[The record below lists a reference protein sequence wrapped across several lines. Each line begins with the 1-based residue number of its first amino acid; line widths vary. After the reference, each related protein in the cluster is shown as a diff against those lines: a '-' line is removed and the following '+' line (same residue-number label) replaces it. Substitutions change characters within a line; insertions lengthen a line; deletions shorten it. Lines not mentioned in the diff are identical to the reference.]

1 MDISQYAA
9 SAEDIDVLSTYQI
22 SSFFY
27 RHTSV
32 TRDDCNGAAASI
44 VGSPVSPTLVQG
56 EASYT
61 VTAGT
66 KQGTKVIQFRHSA
79 LNLELMKQARKT
91 YGDFV
96 PNCKS
101 RGMLA
106 DVYVYE
112 MDLIAGV
119 AFSRARRQLFTP
131 EMEQHLVRVVQDL
144 ARSVDKV

>member
-1 MDISQYAA
+1 MNISQYAA

-22 SSFFY
+22 SKFFY
-27 RHTSV
+27 RHTPV
-32 TRDDCNGAAASI
+32 TRDDCNSVAASI
-44 VGSPVSPTLVQG
+44 IGSPVSPTLVQG

-66 KQGTKVIQFRHSA
+66 RQGTRVIQFRRSA

-96 PNCKS
+96 PNCKY

-106 DVYVYE
+106 NVYIYE
-112 MDLIAGV
+112 MDLIGGV
-119 AFSRARRQLFTP
+119 AFSRARRQLFAP
-131 EMEQHLVRVVQDL
+131 EMEQHLVRAVQDF
-144 ARSVDKV
+144 ARSID